1 MRDSAWQKRSVK
13 KEKTPYLLFRGTCA
27 RSFVFIQLFALSF
40 LIGSLSSCSCF
51 RLRPPLL
58 APSWLKFQAFFFV
71 RCILGAPGSFVLV
84 FPFWCFFVYSNAKV
98 EAMLLNDFTQSA
110 KQRQTSLTTFI
121 IIAKSK
127 MIIYHA
133 CHSCPKV
140 QWNFQNSTASHRHIL
155 SQSITSLQ
163 AQKTRQSNQ
172 YRATSR
178 YFVLNE
184 LIDVFS

>member
-1 MRDSAWQKRSVK
+1 MCQIVCVHSV
-13 KEKTPYLLFRGTCA
+13 
-27 RSFVFIQLFALSF
+27 V
-40 LIGSLSSCSCF
+40 CF
-51 RLRPPLL
+51 W
-58 APSWLKFQAFFFV
+58 ASWLDRSRHVVASDWDHLCWHRADWNSKHFFFV

-110 KQRQTSLTTFI
+110 KKRQTSLTTCI
-121 IIAKSK
+121 IIANNK

-184 LIDVFS
+184 LIGVFFS